1 MKKKKNNTITCRLF
15 IDMDGTL
22 NFFDKNIDSIDVIY
36 SKGYF
41 SNLKP
46 IKQVVNAIKEFLKHD
61 NEVYI
66 LTNVID
72 SPYAIYEKNK
82 WIDKYLPEID
92 SNHRIFVPYG
102 KNKINFISNGIQHTD
117 FLLDD
122 SDDYLNEWSKK
133 GTAIKLVNNL
143 NDKGKW
149 QGEEIY
155 YNDYYLSIAYSLK
168 SIQNKSILKGIMEH
182 EDYFYDILNND
193 KH

>member
-72 SPYAIYEKNK
+72 SPYAIYEKNE

-155 YNDYYLSIAYSLK
+155 YNDYY
-168 SIQNKSILKGIMEH
+168 
-182 EDYFYDILNND
+182 
-193 KH
+193 